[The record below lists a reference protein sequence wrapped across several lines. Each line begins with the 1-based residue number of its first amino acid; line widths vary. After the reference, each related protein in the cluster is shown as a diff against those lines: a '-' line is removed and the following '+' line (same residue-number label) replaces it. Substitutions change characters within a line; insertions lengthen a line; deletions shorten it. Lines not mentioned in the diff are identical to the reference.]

1 MSRVFSNTGACND
14 EIRMTNDET
23 TCPFRA
29 VVIGCGWIGAGTARD
44 PTTVGVQSHAEAY
57 ARHPRI
63 TLVGLADHDLG
74 RAQAAA
80 SAFGPCSAFNDPV
93 EMLSTLRPDIVSIC
107 TPDESHAAMLRL
119 ALSPSSTR
127 AVIMEKPLDVAFDEA
142 RALVQMASQK
152 GVILSVNY
160 SRRFCPAFQQL
171 RHELRQGVFGRVQQ
185 VHGYYGKGIIHN
197 GTHWLDLLRYLIG
210 DIEHVAVPTTLRP
223 DEHTPSAQIICAG
236 GIPATLSALDHTAFT
251 LFEMDILGTAGRVR
265 ILNGGHRILRSRIVE
280 SPLYAGY
287 VNLGDEDI
295 QLHCLKDAIVHAVD
309 DLLACLEGRA
319 AQPACTGADAVACL
333 ESATALLTAS

>member
-1 MSRVFSNTGACND
+1 MSASAATPSPDLNV
-14 EIRMTNDET
+14 
-23 TCPFRA
+23 PLRA

-44 PTTVGVQSHAEAY
+44 PATVGVQSHAEAY

-63 TLVGLADHDLG
+63 TLVGLADHDVA
-74 RAQAAA
+74 RANTAVA
-80 SAFGPCSAFNDPV
+80 AFGPCAVFNDPA
-93 EMLSTLRPDIVSIC
+93 EMLHSLRPDIVSIC
-107 TPDESHAAMLRL
+107 TPDDSHAAMLRL
-119 ALSPSSTR
+119 ALSIPSIR
-127 AVIMEKPLDVAFDEA
+127 AVLMEKPLATTVDEA
-142 RALVQMASQK
+142 RALVQQAAQQ

-171 RHELRQGVFGRVQQ
+171 RHELQQGVFGRVQQ

-210 DIEHVAVPTTLRP
+210 DIEHAAVPTALKP
-223 DEHTPSAQIICAG
+223 DEHTPSAQIVCAG
-236 GIPATLSALDHTAFT
+236 GVPATLSALDHTAFT

-265 ILNGGHRILRSRIVE
+265 ILNGGHRILRSLIVE

-295 QLHCLKDAIVHAVD
+295 QDHCLKDAIVHAVE
-309 DLLACLEGRA
+309 DLLACLEGRST
-319 AQPACTGADAVACL
+319 QPACTGADAVACL
-333 ESATALLTAS
+333 ESSTALLTAS